1 MRACKL
7 NSNEQTPAPPISL
20 MYVAGRYV
28 LQVGNQIV
36 LYVPLFILLPL
47 PLLALLP
54 DQGHEVIEAVVT
66 GTQWS
71 YIAFVLVPM
80 ALTVLLDSIQM
91 LQRAARLRKTVDTP
105 VPTDEGWPFLWTLLL
120 AVFGMAL
127 LAAPLYFFEL
137 EDTECVRT
145 ITGLAAADDC
155 HPSRPLVGLSA
166 NCSFLILIPFL
177 MHARKAFRR
186 KLIGPIR
193 RIAWQHAP
201 SIVQLALASVMG
213 IGVVTDGAVM
223 KDYGPVVLGVL
234 VALFVARLPAPP
246 ALKDNGTRDS
256 YWRSVRAC
264 VGSGWT
270 TLVLAVLS
278 LALLAIYPMEIGA
291 RLGSL
296 FVLYVGVLGWL
307 AIVSFAWSSFLLL
320 RNRLPVAGLCLLGL
334 GLLVVTGVL
343 FGSYDAITA
352 AKIPGDASNDLGRG
366 ESSPRIVTAGSIEQ
380 DFNTWASIVE
390 SSGSPRKVVIVLAEG
405 GGIRAAQ
412 WTNEMLFQLNAGDS
426 NILRNTY
433 AIVGVSGGALG
444 ATGYL
449 TNLAALYDYQ
459 LGHGGG
465 SKVPGEPTFV
475 AFNNTRRALAQ
486 DLMAPWLARFITVG
500 GIQALLPRNAA
511 PSAVLP
517 ALWNANLT
525 CAHEEFPSY
534 LIPEYREVC
543 MRLPSLLNAPMRAFP
558 KVVGKRPLPRLVYT
572 ATHIETGARVVES
585 SVDFSPLDFP
595 GALDVNRS
603 LGGNV
608 SLLDATYASA
618 RFPGISRAGAL
629 VDAASKVH
637 GHVVDGGYLD
647 GSGALTA
654 SDIIDAIKRASDG
667 KVIPIVLD
675 LDNSPDDDK
684 AQLDMLDS
692 IPGAGS
698 AITQT
703 YGVFK
708 GIKQAN
714 GVRDLVAVASLRR
727 QVCALGG
734 GLLTL
739 QMPRKAGPLALGWS
753 LSQQASNRLE
763 SAALKVAQP
772 ITHRGTRLAG
782 PESLENAFILARSY
796 CTHDTRKI
804 GGPH

>member
-1 MRACKL
+1 MRTTKAA
-7 NSNEQTPAPPISL
+7 SAEQTPTPTVNFIH
-20 MYVAGRYV
+20 VTGRH
-28 LQVGNQIV
+28 LIQAGNQIA
-36 LYVPLFILLPL
+36 LYVPMLILLPL

-54 DQGHEVIEAVVT
+54 DQGHEVIETVVT
-66 GTQWS
+66 GKQWA

-80 ALTVLLDSIQM
+80 ALTVLLHSIQM
-91 LQRAARLRKTVDTP
+91 LRRATRLRKSRDASAP
-105 VPTDEGWPFLWTLLL
+105 ADDGLPFRWTLVLALL
-120 AVFGMAL
+120 GMAI

-137 EDTECVRT
+137 GDTECVKT
-145 ITGLAAADDC
+145 ITGLTTADDC
-155 HPSRPLVGLSA
+155 HPSWPLVGLSA
-166 NCSFLILIPFL
+166 YCSFLILVPFV
-177 MHARKAFRR
+177 MHARKAFRG
-186 KLIGPIR
+186 KLDGR
-193 RIAWQHAP
+193 VRSIAWHHAP

-213 IGVVTDGAVM
+213 IGVVRDDAVI
-223 KDYGPVVLGVL
+223 KDYGPVVLGAL
-234 VALFVARLPAPP
+234 VALFVARLPTLPV
-246 ALKDNGTRDS
+246 LKDNANRNN
-256 YWRSVRAC
+256 YWRSVRVC
-264 VGSGWT
+264 VGDGWT
-270 TLVLAVLS
+270 TLVLAAFS
-278 LALLAIYPMEIGA
+278 LASLAIYPMEIGA

-296 FVLYVGVLGWL
+296 FVLYAGVLSWL

-320 RNRLPVAGLCLLGL
+320 RNRLAVAGLCFLGV
-334 GLLVVTGVL
+334 GLLVAIGVL
-343 FGSYDAITA
+343 FGSYDTVTA
-352 AKIPGDASNDLGRG
+352 AKTRADASNYVGSG
-366 ESSPRIVTAGSIEQ
+366 EPPPPTASTGSIEQ
-380 DFNTWASIVE
+380 DFNTWASIVG

-412 WTNEMLFQLNAGDS
+412 WTNEMLFELNAGDS

-449 TNLAALYDYQ
+449 ANLAALYDYQ

-475 AFNNTRRALAQ
+475 AFNNTQRALAQ

-500 GIQALLPRNAA
+500 GIQALLPRDAA

-517 ALWNANLT
+517 ALWKADLT
-525 CAHEEFPSY
+525 CAHEQFPSY

-543 MRLPSLLNAPMRAFP
+543 MRLPLLMNAPMRAFP
-558 KVVGKRPLPRLVYT
+558 KVVGERALPRLVYT

-585 SVDFSPLDFP
+585 SVDFAPLDFP
-595 GALDVNRS
+595 GAFDVNRS
-603 LGGNV
+603 LGGNI
-608 SLLDATYASA
+608 SLLDATYSSA

-629 VDAASKVH
+629 VDAVGKVH

-654 SDIIDAIKRASDG
+654 SDIVDAIKRASDG
-667 KVIPIVLD
+667 KAIPVVLD

-684 AQLDMLDS
+684 ASQDAPDS
-692 IPGAGS
+692 MPGVGA

-703 YGVFK
+703 YGMFK

-714 GVRDLVAVASLRR
+714 GVRDLAAVASLRR

-739 QMPRKAGPLALGWS
+739 QVPQKAGPLALGWT

-763 SAALKVAQP
+763 SAGFKVARP
-772 ITHRGTRLAG
+772 VTHTGARPAG
-782 PESLENAFILARSY
+782 PESLENAFILARSH
-796 CTHDTRKI
+796 CT
-804 GGPH
+804 